1 MLIFPTSFHKSWMVF
16 LASRMVNP
24 SQIFSLLCLDPSE
37 QLLQQLLSYEIYS
50 LINKGES
57 EVTQS
62 CPTFSDP
69 VDCSLPS
76 SSVHG
81 ILQARILEWVAISF
95 SRGSS
100 WPRDRTWVSHIG
112 GRCFNLWATSEAHK
126 WGIASGTAGTQD
138 QKLQTQVTIICDS
151 QPWRHNRTILMYRW
165 EKGVKKSSDMW
176 VLPQT
181 VKSDS
186 VFKIS
191 RDPDLQP
198 DLKTTV
204 R

>member
-62 CPTFSDP
+62 CPTLCDP

-76 SSVHG
+76 SSVYG
-81 ILQARILEWVAISF
+81 IFQARILEWIAISF

-100 WPRDRTWVSHIG
+100 WPRDRTWVAHVG
-112 GRCFNLWATSEAHK
+112 GRRFNLWATREASNK
-126 WGIASGTAGTQD
+126 GWKSKLLLICGLQNGCVWAGLKATLILYISIRALGWPGALSMSSNTL
-138 QKLQTQVTIICDS
+138 QKVFFFF
-151 QPWRHNRTILMYRW
+151 
-165 EKGVKKSSDMW
+165 
-176 VLPQT
+176 LPQSS
-181 VKSDS
+181 KS
-186 VFKIS
+186 
-191 RDPDLQP
+191 QQWA
-198 DLKTTV
+198 
-204 R
+204 